1 MRLQL
6 EGETRIP
13 ENLRA
18 VIEKVTAVDVSD
30 RYQTAQELSQAL
42 KACL

>member
-6 EGETRIP
+6 DEEARIP
-13 ENLRA
+13 ENLKA
-18 VIEKVTAVDVSD
+18 VIEQVTAVDVSD